1 MRTSILFRSALVL
14 LAAAVQPVAARAQS
28 VSTAHAGSALPA
40 PAEQARAPELA
51 RDAVYF
57 ELLGNGLLYSINY
70 DHRFTDVISVR
81 AGMMVMGVVASPVTV
96 NALLGGGSHRLELG
110 AGALLLSAPG
120 ELAEETEDEELEDL
134 RAVTATATVGY
145 RFQPERGGLVF
156 RAGFTP
162 ILVNGAGLPW
172 FGMSVGYAF

>member
-1 MRTSILFRSALVL
+1 MRKPILLRSALAL
-14 LAAAVQPVAARAQS
+14 LAAAAAHPAAARAQAAP
-28 VSTAHAGSALPA
+28 TLAMDAA
-40 PAEQARAPELA
+40 PARVRAEAEPEMARS
-51 RDAVYF
+51 AVYF
-57 ELLGNGLLYSINY
+57 EAGGNGLLYTLNY

-120 ELAEETEDEELEDL
+120 HLADPVDGEEDL
-134 RAVTATATVGY
+134 RAVKATATVGY
-145 RFQPERGGLVF
+145 RYQPRRGGMVV

-162 ILVNGAGLPW
+162 VLVDGAGLPW
-172 FGMSVGYAF
+172 FGLSVGYAF